1 MLARKEIVDAFVLV
15 YKGKRLN
22 QTFNESSIEASINR
36 IVGDRYYMHCNDG
49 EVSKLCG
56 ALEAGKLIEEVPI
69 DRWLI
74 DRSKSYKVN
83 AKISKDFAKT
93 LY

>member
-22 QTFNESSIEASINR
+22 QTFNESSMVDSINR
-36 IVGDRYYMHCNDG
+36 IVGDKYYMHCNDN
-49 EVSKLCG
+49 EVPNLCK
-56 ALEAGKLIEEVPI
+56 ALEDGKLIQEVPI